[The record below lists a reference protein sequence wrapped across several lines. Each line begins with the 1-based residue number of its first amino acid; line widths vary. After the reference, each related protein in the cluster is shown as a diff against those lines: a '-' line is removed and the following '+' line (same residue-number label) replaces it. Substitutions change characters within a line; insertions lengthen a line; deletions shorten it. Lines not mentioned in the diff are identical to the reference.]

1 MFPPYVLNG
10 IKEVKKTKAKQ
21 NLTVLNSNECRDL
34 ENISGSASQMLIPLI
49 EYAGKKKW
57 LAAEMLWHNNN
68 YFAPVILFLISL
80 FTV

>member
-10 IKEVKKTKAKQ
+10 IKEVKKNKAKQ

-49 EYAGKKKW
+49 EYAGKKW